1 MAWRTTEVRDQRVQ
15 FVIRAS
21 QEQQSLAQLCREFE
35 ISRPTGYRWLQRY
48 QQAGVLGIE
57 ERSRRPFHC
66 ANSTAESIIQQVLTL
81 RQTHPD
87 WGARK
92 LQSLLEQQ
100 GISLAIRTVHRILQR
115 QGLIKESSS
124 HRPALQRFERSQPN
138 QLWQMDFKSPKGW
151 NCNIGPLS
159 ILDDYSRYLIRLVKT
174 GTTAYKAVREQIEAA
189 FQECGVPDAMLMDH
203 GTPWWSTTS
212 AGGWTRLSVWLMQQ
226 GVRLYYCGI
235 RHPQTQGKVERFHG
249 TLEMARRKRGLPPE
263 EQHQDW
269 LNQFRQEYNHVRPHE
284 ALQGQVPASRW
295 HPSSRRYNPQPAKW
309 VYPEGSELVQL
320 NKFGQLRL
328 ANRNWQICEALSLEL
343 VQLVRLQHRVQIYFC
358 QTLIREIDLKVGCS
372 TAVEHPTRLF
382 HL

>member
-1 MAWRTTEVRDQRVQ
+1 MAWRTTDVREQRVQ

-21 QEQQSLAQLCREFE
+21 QEQQKLAQLCREFE

-57 ERSRRPFHC
+57 ERSRRPLHC

-100 GISLAIRTVHRILQR
+100 GISLTIRTVHRILQR

-159 ILDDYSRYLIRLVKT
+159 ILDDYSRY
-174 GTTAYKAVREQIEAA
+174 
-189 FQECGVPDAMLMDH
+189 
-203 GTPWWSTTS
+203 
-212 AGGWTRLSVWLMQQ
+212 
-226 GVRLYYCGI
+226 
-235 RHPQTQGKVERFHG
+235 
-249 TLEMARRKRGLPPE
+249 
-263 EQHQDW
+263 
-269 LNQFRQEYNHVRPHE
+269 
-284 ALQGQVPASRW
+284 
-295 HPSSRRYNPQPAKW
+295 
-309 VYPEGSELVQL
+309 
-320 NKFGQLRL
+320 
-328 ANRNWQICEALSLEL
+328 
-343 VQLVRLQHRVQIYFC
+343 
-358 QTLIREIDLKVGCS
+358 
-372 TAVEHPTRLF
+372 
-382 HL
+382 